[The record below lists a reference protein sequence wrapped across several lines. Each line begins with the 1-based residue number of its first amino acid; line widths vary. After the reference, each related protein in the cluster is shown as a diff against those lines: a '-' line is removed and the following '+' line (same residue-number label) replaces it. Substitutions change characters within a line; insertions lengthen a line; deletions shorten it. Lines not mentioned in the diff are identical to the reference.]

1 MPRCDGLADVRL
13 VKRLALSVAAVVGA
27 LAPAALGAP
36 TDRVTLE
43 VERYFD
49 PTCQCHKLRFSGE
62 IPSARP
68 NEYVTIMA
76 QHCGARSASAFAG
89 ASTRAGGSWSTEWW
103 ERGSA
108 TYRALWNGRLSDPV
122 SVRIEARL
130 IVNVTRQVRGRYH
143 VAVLTS
149 NSPQPMHGRVI
160 ELQRLAGG
168 RWLTVRRARLVAR
181 GSAGY
186 GGGFVAMLKVR
197 ARGLRMRVLVPEK
210 SAAPCFVESVSK
222 TFVS

>member
-1 MPRCDGLADVRL
+1 
-13 VKRLALSVAAVVGA
+13 VKRLLLAAGLAAALASPAAAV
-27 LAPAALGAP
+27 P
-36 TDRVTLE
+36 TQNVTIH
-43 VERYFD
+43 VERFFD
-49 PTCQCHKLRFSGE
+49 PACQCHKLRFSGE

-76 QHCGARSASAFAG
+76 QHCGARSASAFSG

-122 SVRIEARL
+122 SVRVETRL
-130 IVNVTRQVRGRYH
+130 TVNVTRQSRGRYH

-168 RWLTVRRARLVAR
+168 RWLTVRRVRLVAR

-186 GGGFVAMLKVR
+186 GGGYVAMLKVR
-197 ARGLRMRVLVPEK
+197 ARGLKMRVFVPEK